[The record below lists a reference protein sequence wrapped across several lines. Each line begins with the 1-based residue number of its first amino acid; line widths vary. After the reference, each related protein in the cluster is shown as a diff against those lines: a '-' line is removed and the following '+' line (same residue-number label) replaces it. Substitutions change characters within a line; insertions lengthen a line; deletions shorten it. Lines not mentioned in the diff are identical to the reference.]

1 MDAAEGNSGFLPLA
15 EAAARLG
22 LSRLKLREA
31 IAKGVIPARRDNE
44 GRWRVDMAAMPGD
57 LRAATRA
64 VAADPGALM
73 ESLFD
78 EIEELTTDLDAAQGL
93 TERWTTLAG
102 AQGAALDKA
111 MAALEQAAV
120 ARDRFAD
127 LTGRALTAA
136 TESEARATA
145 LQATADRA
153 IGLLDR
159 AAGAIERMKDEVDL
173 LKTDS
178 GAKQA
183 AIAAHA
189 AQLDRLFTLSE
200 QTLDKAADKT
210 AEKVARVPRRGP
222 GLLAR
227 MFGTAPPRKG

>member
-1 MDAAEGNSGFLPLA
+1 MDAADSNPGFLSLA
-15 EAAARLG
+15 EAAGRLG

-31 IAKGVIPARRDNE
+31 IAKGVIPARRDNQ
-44 GRWRVDMAAMPGD
+44 GRWRVDLAAMPGD
-57 LRAATRA
+57 IRAATGA

-73 ESLFD
+73 EALFD
-78 EIEELTTDLDAAQGL
+78 EIEELTGDLEAAQGL
-93 TERWTTLAG
+93 TTRLTTLAG
-102 AQGAALDKA
+102 AQGAALERA
-111 MAALEQAAV
+111 TAALEQTV
-120 ARDRFAD
+120 AERDRFAE

-136 TESEARATA
+136 AEAETRAAA
-145 LQATADRA
+145 LQLTTDRA

-159 AAGAIERMKDEVDL
+159 AAGAIEVMKTEVDG

-200 QTLDKAADKT
+200 QALDKAGGAT
-210 AEKVARVPRRGP
+210 QRGP
-222 GLLAR
+222 GFLAR
-227 MFGTAPPRKG
+227 VFGTAPARRGT